1 MHTKLTPT
9 NLKCRKKKSCGNLK
23 ALFVQC
29 DTYYVL
35 TQIQSELKKLFVYY
49 RNIDYFVCLSPYSNS
64 LEGKIAFTDDLIRIF
79 SLCCQKIDFLTS
91 HFAFVQFLFIY
102 FSEKFN
108 VLWYVNWTREAGKIL
123 KKFETDIIDKT
134 KNDGYNGNEDL
145 AEVQW
150 NFAGA
155 LLYSVTVIT
164 TIGKKN

>member
-1 MHTKLTPT
+1 MIIL
-9 NLKCRKKKSCGNLK
+9 S
-23 ALFVQC
+23 A
-29 DTYYVL
+29 
-35 TQIQSELKKLFVYY
+35 
-49 RNIDYFVCLSPYSNS
+49 SPYSNS

-79 SLCCQKIDFLTS
+79 SLCCQKIDFFNRS

-164 TIGKKN
+164 TIGKKKIRFFEKRPKIPHLTNGKNLYVQYIF

>member
-23 ALFVQC
+23 ALFLQC

-79 SLCCQKIDFLTS
+79 SLCCQKIDFFNLS
-91 HFAFVQFLFIY
+91 LYICSISLHLFFRKVQRVVVCQLDQGSRENF
-102 FSEKFN
+102 EK
-108 VLWYVNWTREAGKIL
+108 VR
-123 KKFETDIIDKT
+123 
-134 KNDGYNGNEDL
+134 NGHH
-145 AEVQW
+145 
-150 NFAGA
+150 
-155 LLYSVTVIT
+155 
-164 TIGKKN
+164 